1 MRIED
6 IQAGMVAVI
15 IKTVKIFLLTY
26 YCDFKLTNRK
36 FKLDKKAIILIIVI
50 GITCGVIKYKVN
62 YLISAII
69 LIITVSALFSRKNLE
84 NSILTTMISLS
95 INYALELV
103 AIIISF
109 CMNEIFGINN
119 DYIGMSTIAVLHIFM
134 LYKLFKIRRFKYG
147 ISYLQNDKNN
157 EYINLSILNI
167 SVVIIFS
174 VIIIFNSNLRIV
186 NFIISTEL
194 LVYAIIMFITIKK
207 SLNLYYKQNL
217 LEQELKETKEELEN
231 KKEEIKELEA
241 ENLGFSK
248 KSHTL
253 IHKQK
258 SLEYKIQQMLTST
271 EISKEQSAEV
281 IEKLNKIGEEIYKE
295 KEKIEL
301 DKTGIAE
308 IDDMLKYMESEC
320 NKNKIEFILQLKGNI
335 HNMVNNV
342 VSKEDLEILLADHI
356 KNAIIAIKHTDNINR
371 SIMVR
376 IGDINSIYGISI
388 YDSGIEFEVETLKN
402 LGKKPSTTHAEEGG
416 TGMGFMNTFET
427 LQKYKASLEIEE
439 YSKPNK
445 DNYTKAINIK
455 FDNENNYKIKSY
467 RQNEID
473 ANM

>member
-1 MRIED
+1 MAIE
-6 IQAGMVAVI
+6 IGQAKMWAI
-15 IKTVKIFLLTY
+15 IIETIRLIILTY
-26 YCDFKLTNRK
+26 YCNFKLTN
-36 FKLDKKAIILIIVI
+36 KKININMITCFILISE
-50 GITCGVIKYKVN
+50 GILLGIIRYKVSYFITTLITIITIGVI
-62 YLISAII
+62 
-69 LIITVSALFSRKNLE
+69 FSRRNIG
-84 NSILTTMISLS
+84 NSILTTIISLS
-95 INYALELV
+95 INYAVELI
-103 AIIISF
+103 AIIICF
-109 CMNEIFGINN
+109 NIEEFFHIYN
-119 DYIGMSTIAVLHIFM
+119 DYLELITITILHVIF
-134 LYKLFKIRRFKYG
+134 LKSIFKIRRFKYG
-147 ISYLQNDKNN
+147 ISFLQKSKDN
-157 EYINLSILNI
+157 EYVDLLTLNI
-167 SVVIIFS
+167 GIVILFS
-174 VIIIFNSNLRIV
+174 VIIIDKSNLRVVNIIV
-186 NFIISTEL
+186 STEL

-301 DKTGIAE
+301 DKTGIVE